1 MNAFI
6 PQNPKV
12 IIYVPFATAKVGAVI
27 NNIDPDLEVVLVTDP
42 LKLDEA
48 AAGVPYDSRTP
59 RTTPQ
64 VLAHGKH

>member
-6 PQNPKV
+6 PAKPKV
-12 IIYVPFATAKVGAVI
+12 VIYVPFATSKVGAVV

-42 LKLDEA
+42 RELDAA
-48 AAGVPYDSRTP
+48 AAGVPFDSRTP
-59 RTTPQ
+59 RVTPQ